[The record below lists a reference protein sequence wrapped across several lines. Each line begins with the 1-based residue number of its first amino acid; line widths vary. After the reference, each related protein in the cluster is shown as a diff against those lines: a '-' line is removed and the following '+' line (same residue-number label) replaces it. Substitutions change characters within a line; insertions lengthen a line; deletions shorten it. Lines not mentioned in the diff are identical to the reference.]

1 MQGFDRKKINFIII
15 FIFGYFSIYNISKF
29 NSYDSLKAAYDED
42 LIELEEELSF
52 DKNNEDFVYF
62 LIICLLIFLNPI
74 EEVNSF
80 YGFIIGYAFYIFK
93 IESRQNEYI

>member
-42 LIELEEELSF
+42 LIELTDELSF
-52 DKNNEDFVYF
+52 DENNQDFDIDEKF
-62 LIICLLIFLNPI
+62 KLTKKKD
-74 EEVNSF
+74 EEITEVSNQIRSS
-80 YGFIIGYAFYIFK
+80 K
-93 IESRQNEYI
+93 IY